1 MHLMTILQRLT
12 TILERVLRNST
23 PPPSRICPKRTAH
36 TSQKKRLKKRSVSAS
51 RKIAVASQARR
62 ILLHTTRHL
71 TMTLFAVGIAAPEE
85 IREHKRH
92 KTARIHTGKTRKRLA
107 VTFFTT
113 KSGTKDKGGNSPH
126 ERVNA
131 AFLRQCVLLTA
142 AAIGTIFKATFN
154 APGETFCGKLITK
167 ANTGECYRNAWLILA
182 IFDLFVLHPKLES
195 ICKYCVTITSA
206 TPPTEPLSS
215 PTTQIV
221 FLHQQILIGIEIVH
235 DVMEV
240 HAMCNCIRTPHDPP
254 PWTRKC
260 CTRCSDVQR
269 KHITVLSVVSLIEPH
284 TFRMPFS
291 QVFNPNLLNPRT
303 APYNIARTP
312 TGFIPESTKRYNE
325 VNDIV
330 SSFDC

>member
-1 MHLMTILQRLT
+1 MVAEERRTSPPQLDATTLAHLSQTYGAHFTEETIEKAIRQRFK
-12 TILERVLRNST
+12 EDRGRVT
-23 PPPSRICPKRTAH
+23 GPSYSPTYN
-36 TSQKKRLKKRSVSAS
+36 TSP
-51 RKIAVASQARR
+51 
-62 ILLHTTRHL
+62 HYDT
-71 TMTLFAVGIAAPEE
+71 FAVGIAAPEE
-85 IREHKRH
+85 KREHKRH
-92 KTARIHTGKTRKRLA
+92 KTARIHTAKTRQRLA

-167 ANTGECYRNAWLILA
+167 ANTEECYRNAWLILA